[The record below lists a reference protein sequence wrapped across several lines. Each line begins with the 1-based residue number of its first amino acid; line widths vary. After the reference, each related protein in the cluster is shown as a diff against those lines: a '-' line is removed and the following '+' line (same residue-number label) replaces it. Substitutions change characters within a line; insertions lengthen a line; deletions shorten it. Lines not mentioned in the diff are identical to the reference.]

1 MHACADAHSPARAP
15 AHAPVETHR
24 SDAAQCKFGATS
36 RAESLRYRPS
46 APESCSFESL
56 YADFRKR
63 LAKGLR
69 TSVGTINADPTGI
82 IACSVRFSA
91 FRPSR
96 GVRLGRQTSVANR
109 TTVLI
114 SDLRFDR
121 PFAMLENE
129 NERPNRTLHL
139 RLFKA
144 ATYDLL
150 VTIEIG
156 QPDKNRADYRGKSRS
171 AWL

>member
-1 MHACADAHSPARAP
+1 M
-15 AHAPVETHR
+15 
-24 SDAAQCKFGATS
+24 
-36 RAESLRYRPS
+36 
-46 APESCSFESL
+46 
-56 YADFRKR
+56 
-63 LAKGLR
+63 
-69 TSVGTINADPTGI
+69 
-82 IACSVRFSA
+82 
-91 FRPSR
+91 
-96 GVRLGRQTSVANR
+96 GRQTSVANR